1 MTIQYIDAVQ
11 EQLPSTDTTIYTCP
25 LTAKSAHIQF
35 ANANNEDA
43 VDTTIVI
50 NIVKSGGSV
59 AVTNEYISTT
69 TIVSKTSN
77 GLSAIVNAV
86 LKPGD
91 FISAIAGAADKLNI
105 KLGIKEI
112 S

>member
-1 MTIQYIDAVQ
+1 MAITYVDATQ
-11 EQLPSTDTTIYTCP
+11 EQLPATNTTIYTCP
-25 LTAKSAHIQF
+25 AYVTSAHVQY
-35 ANANNEDA
+35 ANATNEDA
-43 VDTTIVI
+43 ATTIVI

-59 AVTNEYISTT
+59 AVTNEYVSTT
-69 TIVSKTSN
+69 AIVSKATN
-77 GLSAIVNAV
+77 GLSGIINAV

-91 FISAIAGAADKLNI
+91 FISGIAGDVSRLNV